1 MSSNQVKHT
10 TQKSFKTNVR
20 DKPRHSDKLD
30 RAGGAAKKGGAGG
43 KGTWGAPGDEAKFGA
58 DGDYALDE
66 HDPNYESDGDGEG
79 QDDSYFM
86 PPPSEPVQRKFVSS
100 VKDLN
105 KFKQAIKIATLEFLN
120 SNDKN
125 EFAQILKDLDMSLY
139 HQDVPYVVFKTV
151 LDKSSDEHEKAQL
164 LFQYLADEDIV
175 TAPQMTQGFR
185 KIFNSLDDLSI
196 DAPKAGLSVS
206 KFTEAG
212 VLAGFLNKA
221 EADDMK
227 AAVLFVHDADS
238 VYKGKRAI
246 ASMIKEYFSNDE
258 VDDARKT
265 LAELKAPHLH
275 FEVVKQMVGKAM
287 DHTAH
292 QREVTSRF
300 LAQLAGDG
308 MSRDEIAKGFNILLE
323 RVEDIYL
330 DVPEVLKLLSAFLA
344 RAVVDEVL
352 PPAFL
357 LRADL
362 SAGDMGFQVIEQAQV
377 LLNQEKA
384 GMRLA
389 NVWEQQTRSG
399 SSAEDSESVSDAP
412 AAQA

>member
-10 TQKSFKTNVR
+10 TQKSFKTNLR

-43 KGTWGAPGDEAKFGA
+43 KGTWGAPGDELKFGT

-66 HDPNYESDGDGEG
+66 HDPNYESD
-79 QDDSYFM
+79 DDSNSYFM

-105 KFKQAIKIATLEFLN
+105 KFKEAIKTATLEFLN

-139 HQDVPYVVFKTV
+139 HQDVPYIVIKTV
-151 LDKSSDEHEKAQL
+151 LDKSSDEHEKVQL

-185 KIFNSLDDLSI
+185 KVYNSLDDLSI
-196 DAPKAGLSVS
+196 DAPNAGQAVA

-212 VLAGFLNKA
+212 VLAGFLSK
-221 EADDMK
+221 EDADDMQE
-227 AAVLFVHDADS
+227 AVKFVHDAES
-238 VYKGKRAI
+238 VKKGKEAI
-246 ASMIKEYFSNDE
+246 ADMIKEYFSNDE
-258 VDDARKT
+258 IEDARNT

-275 FEVVKQMVGKAM
+275 FEVVKQMVSKAM
-287 DHTAH
+287 DHSAH

-330 DVPEVLKLLSAFLA
+330 DVPEVLKLLSAFVA

-362 SAGDMGFQVIEQAQV
+362 AANDMGFQVIEQAQV

-412 AAQA
+412 AA